1 MAGHSRYTAVLDAC
15 TLYSTVTADSLMSL
29 AVAGLFA
36 PKWTVRIEQEWM
48 DAVVRGRPDLEGRL
62 DYRRD
67 RMREATPDWE
77 VSMVSVCEISKG
89 LTLPDADDVHVL
101 AAAIGGHADCIVT
114 WNLKDFPSDVL
125 EVHGIEAV
133 DPDSFIIA
141 QWDLDTVAAIEAFKR
156 MRGRWRSPSA
166 SPEELANRLERAGL
180 PFTADKLRE
189 AASLI

>member
-1 MAGHSRYTAVLDAC
+1 
-15 TLYSTVTADSLMSL
+15 
-29 AVAGLFA
+29 
-36 PKWTVRIEQEWM
+36 
-48 DAVVRGRPDLEGRL
+48 
-62 DYRRD
+62 
-67 RMREATPDWE
+67 MRCAY
-77 VSMVSVCEISKG
+77 
-89 LTLPDADDVHVL
+89 LPDADDVHVL

>member
-1 MAGHSRYTAVLDAC
+1 MTTDFPTA
-15 TLYSTVTADSLMSL
+15 SLGSSQ
-29 AVAGLFA
+29 A
-36 PKWTVRIEQEWM
+36 PT
-48 DAVVRGRPDLEGRL
+48 DAVEKSPSASNTKIQTLPCARLRPACLARGRARL
-62 DYRRD
+62 QAARPVRCAY
-67 RMREATPDWE
+67 
-77 VSMVSVCEISKG
+77 
-89 LTLPDADDVHVL
+89 LPDADDVHVL

-166 SPEELANRLERAGL
+166 SPEGVVSENG
-180 PFTADKLRE
+180 K
-189 AASLI
+189 

>member
-1 MAGHSRYTAVLDAC
+1 MAGYARYTAVLDAC
-15 TLYSTVTADSLMSL
+15 ALYSYVTADSLMSL

-48 DAVVRGRPDLEGRL
+48 EAVVRRRPDLDGRL
-62 DYRRD
+62 DFRRD
-67 RMREATPDWE
+67 AMREAAPDWE
-77 VSMVSVCEISKG
+77 VPMDSVRAISSG
-89 LTLPDADDVHVL
+89 LELPDPDDAHVL

-114 WNLKDFPSDVL
+114 WNLKDFPSEVL
-125 EVHGIEAV
+125 EVHGVEII

-141 QWDLDTVAAIEAFKR
+141 QWDLDTVASIDAFKR
-156 MRGRWRSPSA
+156 MRSRWRSPA
-166 SPEELANRLERAGL
+166 ATPADLADALERAGL